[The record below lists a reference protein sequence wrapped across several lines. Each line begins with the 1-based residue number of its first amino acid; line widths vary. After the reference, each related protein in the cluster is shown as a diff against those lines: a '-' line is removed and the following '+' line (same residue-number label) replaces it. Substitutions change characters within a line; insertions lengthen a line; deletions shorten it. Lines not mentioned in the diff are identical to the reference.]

1 MKRWIPILVI
11 IAMFLS
17 FAGMG
22 AYAEDYAYG
31 KDVVITGK
39 ATGLGE
45 ADVWIN
51 DSSAEVKIDT
61 GWEKGMA
68 FDANVTLR
76 GGEPIHAVV
85 FADDEGIY
93 FAFPEATEEKYFIS
107 FETFSS
113 LGSEYGINVQGS
125 QAAAG
130 ALSSLSGLG
139 EIIFGLQNDSNT
151 TQRTEDYA
159 LPGLGETVP
168 GCTVT
173 ACTPTKEEW
182 SQTITALVE
191 ELKGNEELMGLLEAG
206 VKQSYAAAAGSQSMS
221 EEEYTASVMQSIE
234 QGLDSLAASADS
246 YAEML
251 TGTTIE
257 TARSDAGVVAVKGI
271 RDDGSGFGYEGL
283 GSLSDSRRD
292 ALVMYASGEGTV
304 VAMNTVSM
312 TESGISGRLSID
324 MLDAYLTYTMGDG
337 SPYFE
342 LRGGIGEA
350 TGFSLTVTD
359 DAEGML
365 VIFGFDAYDAVNETD
380 QAMEIRAVI
389 RDSGEEVFL
398 PEGDWMELETKEE
411 IQEVFQNSIIPYI
424 QARA

>member
-45 ADVWIN
+45 ADAWIN

-61 GWEKGMA
+61 GWESGAA
-68 FDANVTLR
+68 FDANVVLR

-139 EIIFGLQNDSNT
+139 EIIFGIQNDQNT

-257 TARSDAGVVAVKGI
+257 TARSGAGVVAVKGI

-342 LRGGIGEA
+342 LRGGIGDA

>member
-130 ALSSLSGLG
+130 AISSLSGLG

-159 LPGLGETVP
+159 LPGLGEKVP

-182 SQTITALVE
+182 SRTITALVE

-365 VIFGFDAYDAVNETD
+365 VILGFDAYDAVNETD

-389 RDSGEEVFL
+389 RDSGEEVLL
-398 PEGDWMELETKEE
+398 PEGDWTELQTTEE